1 MFKSFLLSLKGIKH
15 ERVRYS
21 VACSTSSTI
30 SEGLNEYFKIKKL
43 HLFAFSRNACFHQR
57 PLKQFWL
64 KRNHSQVD
72 RVDTSSSA
80 SSLKSTFLLYEKSF
94 IRCKMQILLLV
105 FGREETSCLKAWQL
119 FFLPWREYYLFES
132 HQFTMKQR
140 GTVWRSRSLTRFLSN
155 FFVLLNFYKLLVSF
169 FLENKNLFNRGYF
182 CNFFFSFL
190 IHAFISCK
198 S

>member
-1 MFKSFLLSLKGIKH
+1 MFKSFLPSLKGIKH

-21 VACSTSSTI
+21 VACSTSNTI
-30 SEGLNEYFKIKKL
+30 SEGLNEYIKIKKL
-43 HLFAFSRNACFHQR
+43 DLFAFSRNACFHQR

-64 KRNHSQVD
+64 KRNHLQVD

-80 SSLKSTFLLYEKSF
+80 SSLKTTFLLYEKSF

-105 FGREETSCLKAWQL
+105 FGRVETSCLKAWQL

-140 GTVWRSRSLTRFLSN
+140 ETVWRSRSLTRFLSN
-155 FFVLLNFYKLLVSF
+155 FFIRLNFYKLFVSF
-169 FLENKNLFNRGYF
+169 FFENKNLFNRGYF
-182 CNFFFSFL
+182 YNFFFSFL

>member
-1 MFKSFLLSLKGIKH
+1 MFKSFLPSLKGIKH

-43 HLFAFSRNACFHQR
+43 DLFAFSRNACFYQR

-80 SSLKSTFLLYEKSF
+80 SSLKTTFLLYEKSF

-105 FGREETSCLKAWQL
+105 FGRVETSCLKAWQL

-155 FFVLLNFYKLLVSF
+155 FFIRLNFYKLFVSF
-169 FLENKNLFNRGYF
+169 FFKTKIFLIEAIFVI
-182 CNFFFSFL
+182 FSFL
-190 IHAFISCK
+190 F
-198 S
+198 

>member
-1 MFKSFLLSLKGIKH
+1 MFKSFLPSLKGIKH

-57 PLKQFWL
+57 PLKQFWV

-80 SSLKSTFLLYEKSF
+80 SSLKTTFLLYEKSF

-105 FGREETSCLKAWQL
+105 FGRVEKSCLKAWQL
-119 FFLPWREYYLFES
+119 FSYPEENIISSRVISSLWNREEQFEEVARLLDFFRISSFYWIFINCLFLFFW
-132 HQFTMKQR
+132 KQ
-140 GTVWRSRSLTRFLSN
+140 
-155 FFVLLNFYKLLVSF
+155 KSF
-169 FLENKNLFNRGYF
+169 
-182 CNFFFSFL
+182 
-190 IHAFISCK
+190 
-198 S
+198 

>member
-1 MFKSFLLSLKGIKH
+1 MRDPSSTSKQSLQRKPSTAYLLRNRILDDLCQSLLSLLFFLSQLRLNFEKCNCSSAARKMFKSFLPSLKGIKH

-43 HLFAFSRNACFHQR
+43 DLFAFSRNACFYQR

-80 SSLKSTFLLYEKSF
+80 SSLKTTFLLYEKSF

-105 FGREETSCLKAWQL
+105 FGRVETSCLKA
-119 FFLPWREYYLFES
+119 
-132 HQFTMKQR
+132 
-140 GTVWRSRSLTRFLSN
+140 
-155 FFVLLNFYKLLVSF
+155 
-169 FLENKNLFNRGYF
+169 
-182 CNFFFSFL
+182 
-190 IHAFISCK
+190 
-198 S
+198 

>member
-1 MFKSFLLSLKGIKH
+1 MFKSFLPSLKGIKH

-21 VACSTSSTI
+21 VACSTSNTI
-30 SEGLNEYFKIKKL
+30 SEGLNEYIKIKKL
-43 HLFAFSRNACFHQR
+43 DLFAFSRSACFHQR

-80 SSLKSTFLLYEKSF
+80 SSLKTTFLLYEKSF

-105 FGREETSCLKAWQL
+105 FGRVETSCLKAWQL

-155 FFVLLNFYKLLVSF
+155 FFVLLNFCKLFVSF
-169 FLENKNLFNRGYF
+169 F
-182 CNFFFSFL
+182 FFETKIFLIEATFVIFSFL
-190 IHAFISCK
+190 F
-198 S
+198 

>member
-1 MFKSFLLSLKGIKH
+1 MFKSFLPSLKGIKH

-43 HLFAFSRNACFHQR
+43 DLFAFSRNACFHQR

-105 FGREETSCLKAWQL
+105 FGRVETSSLKAWQL
-119 FFLPWREYYLFES
+119 FFLPWREHYLFEIGES
-132 HQFTMKQR
+132 SVYYETERNSLKKSLAYSRISFEFL
-140 GTVWRSRSLTRFLSN
+140 RSTEFL
-155 FFVLLNFYKLLVSF
+155 
-169 FLENKNLFNRGYF
+169 
-182 CNFFFSFL
+182 
-190 IHAFISCK
+190 
-198 S
+198 

>member
-1 MFKSFLLSLKGIKH
+1 MFKSFLPSLKGIKH

-21 VACSTSSTI
+21 VACSTSNTI

-43 HLFAFSRNACFHQR
+43 DLFAFSRNACFHQR

-94 IRCKMQILLLV
+94 ISCKMQILLLV
-105 FGREETSCLKAWQL
+105 FGRVETSSLKAWQL

-132 HQFTMKQR
+132 QQFTMKQR

-155 FFVLLNFYKLLVSF
+155 FFILLNFYKLLVSF
-169 FLENKNLFNRGYF
+169 FLKTKIFLIGATFVI
-182 CNFFFSFL
+182 FSFL
-190 IHAFISCK
+190 F
-198 S
+198 